1 MGNLIK
7 ILPNLTTKDSKIF
20 KFFEQVNEIVGNLS
34 FSTFKRHLDKT
45 I

>member
-20 KFFEQVNEIVGNLS
+20 KFFEQVNEVVGNLTTEQ
-34 FSTFKRHLDKT
+34 FFHF
-45 I
+45 